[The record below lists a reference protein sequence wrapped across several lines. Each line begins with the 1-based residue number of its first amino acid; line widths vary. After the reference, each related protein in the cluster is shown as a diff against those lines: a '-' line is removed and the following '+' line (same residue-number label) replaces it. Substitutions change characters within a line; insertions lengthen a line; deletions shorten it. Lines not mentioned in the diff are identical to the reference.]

1 MHTFTCCRF
10 FVFDFAKVKKY
21 KRVIVGADK
30 SDNFYRMEKEKQKE
44 LLLKAIHAT
53 YMRGNKAME
62 EEMNQDAKAFA
73 IQLDLEDRVFRTERR
88 EALFT
93 LKDHKDN
100 FANNPEVRLL
110 NPTKP
115 ELGRVSKQILAPTNR
130 SGPIE
135 QTAVSYTQLRAHET

>member
-1 MHTFTCCRF
+1 
-10 FVFDFAKVKKY
+10 
-21 KRVIVGADK
+21 
-30 SDNFYRMEKEKQKE
+30 
-44 LLLKAIHAT
+44 
-53 YMRGNKAME
+53 ME

-115 ELGRVSKQILAPTNR
+115 ELGRVSKQILAKVVKEVKEKTNLTQWKSDLSAIKWFQHLEDKQNLR
-130 SGPIE
+130 FIE
-135 QTAVSYTQLRAHET
+135 FDICSFYPNITRELLTKTIM